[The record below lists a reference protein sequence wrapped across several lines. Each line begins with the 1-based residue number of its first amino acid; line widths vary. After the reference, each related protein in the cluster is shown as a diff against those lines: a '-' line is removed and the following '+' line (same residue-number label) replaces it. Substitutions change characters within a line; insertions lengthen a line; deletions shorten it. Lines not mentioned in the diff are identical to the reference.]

1 MRMSEATDKIFKAFA
16 KFQGELENAVK
27 NANNPGVKNKYA
39 DLAQC
44 IDTAKPVL
52 AANGLGV
59 TQMLG
64 SSSDGKQTLI
74 TMLTHDSGQ
83 YFSSEFPLVEAVL
96 MGGAG
101 KNPAQA
107 LGSAITYQRRY
118 SFAAIIGMAQTD
130 DDGHSVGNRP
140 QQQQAQQ
147 PQPNS
152 ADILKSFTNVIG
164 ACTTTLA
171 CSQAKDRFF
180 KVPTNKMTAEDNQK
194 AKAVYETHHNDLE
207 TKGL

>member
-1 MRMSEATDKIFKAFA
+1 MKMSQKTSEIFKAFS

-52 AANGLGV
+52 ASNGLAV

-64 SSSDGKQTLI
+64 SSEDGKQTLI
-74 TMLTHDSGQ
+74 TMLTHESGQ

-118 SFAAIIGMAQTD
+118 SYAAIIGMAQTD
-130 DDGHSVGNRP
+130 DDGHSVGNQP
-140 QQQQAQQ
+140 PKQQSAQQ
-147 PQPNS
+147 RTTS
-152 ADILKSFTNVIG
+152 ADILGSFTGVIK
-164 ACTTTLA
+164 ACTTTQA
-171 CSQAKDRFF
+171 CAQVKDKFF
-180 KVPTNKMTAEDNQK
+180 KVPTNKMNQQDQEK
-194 AKAVYETHHNDLE
+194 ARSIYQSHYNELE